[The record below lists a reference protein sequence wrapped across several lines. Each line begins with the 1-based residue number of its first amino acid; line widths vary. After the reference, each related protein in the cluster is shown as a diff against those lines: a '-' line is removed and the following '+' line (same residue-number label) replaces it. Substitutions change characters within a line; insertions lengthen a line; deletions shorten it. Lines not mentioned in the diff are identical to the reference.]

1 VGVARARRRLL
12 WPVLL
17 VILDVGIEGIDPE
30 NVMSDGR
37 KIPLDG
43 YFLRLGVI
51 RVIKLADRRKG
62 GGGRERLGMVSR
74 GRLVAID
81 WEVLALIKRVVD
93 LTNLVAQ
100 HAEALVVLAGHA
112 EHRQLRVSKDNVGQR
127 WARLL

>member
-1 VGVARARRRLL
+1 
-12 WPVLL
+12 
-17 VILDVGIEGIDPE
+17 
-30 NVMSDGR
+30 MSDGR

-43 YFLRLGVI
+43 YFLGLWVI

-74 GRLVAID
+74 GRLVEID

-100 HAEALVVLAGHA
+100 HAEALVVLVRHA
-112 EHRQLRVSKDNVGQR
+112 EHRQVRVGKDDVGQC